1 MSIFIIMNINV
12 LIVFE
17 NATILTAIHYEC
29 VYESYISVPSLD
41 ARDQQWRKVAKSGG
55 ANILKSKYIYG
66 KKLKSY
72 VAIASYST
80 LKIRWG

>member
-1 MSIFIIMNINV
+1 M
-12 LIVFE
+12 
-17 NATILTAIHYEC
+17 
-29 VYESYISVPSLD
+29 PSLD

-55 ANILKSKYIYG
+55 ANILKSKYFYG